1 MSSVKSCDSVNDTRS
16 MATAVSGS
24 VGDDERVLTPTED
37 DHSLI
42 LSMKE
47 EIRKLKEDNK
57 KLKLSFTDSILSGR
71 RVITSSVDLARSSV
85 KPQLQP
91 EERELRSRRCLGQAQ
106 DTSEQS
112 LVAMLEERLNEAENS
127 IQDYRDENTVLKC
140 ELRDLQASI
149 ETTYANS
156 DAKLREKIT
165 STEALCDE
173 LMEENES
180 LKAEIRDLQQEIEE
194 MQDQYREEEIEEF
207 RELQRELEQNAKNC
221 RILQFKLRKAE
232 RIKEQTDAEKL
243 QLQSRLNAL
252 TGSTSDETALS
263 TQSDGVRV
271 RELESELRIAKEVSV
286 RLHTELEQSEEKRYK
301 LEDELFY
308 MKEKVRELQ
317 TQNKW
322 REARNK
328 TDVAVKRLSAELA
341 ASMPQMSDGEVS
353 KELRDALEREIDSRE
368 QLKFAEEDL
377 KRTQQRLK
385 EVENENEVLLKK
397 LSKSA
402 KLRPPM
408 VRSASEGNAHLQLE
422 LAEHEVEHLSTKI
435 DRLER
440 TNDHLLKKI
449 IELET
454 DCMQRAS
461 NVEGRPSGGEFNLTQ
476 EMERD
481 MGKMIATISDLERK
495 NHELNLHLKNYEAKS
510 SSSITRADTV
520 DLRSEKERS
529 RLLEAEIVELKHMLL
544 KTDNQKII
552 ALATKIEQ
560 LNTQQAMVNER
571 CNNLHKKAAKNC
583 DNENYMSELKKRIEM
598 LEKDNSELKAASIIR
613 ELQGKATAPD
623 EIEQCC
629 EVLASIESHT
639 TRLCKQV
646 EKIDQAQK
654 DERRRSLSKDSSAT
668 IIAELANLLT
678 ELKNVHIIMDNIKGS
693 NPTFVRR
700 TPVREQTPQQNTICT
715 RCVENQRVIDE
726 QQNEIVFYKKKNK
739 DLTNQ
744 VSPVG
749 QLVLRT
755 TTQFDCTDLLQ
766 ILQTEDRWTIE
777 IEKQRQIFE
786 NEIKSLSC
794 RLTDSKIQV
803 EEQNQ
808 LLQSKNFTVMEKT
821 RALEEQEERC
831 SRLQRE
837 LEEQKREKQELE
849 QNQKSVREFEI
860 KYKKLES
867 IFDQERE
874 KMNSER
880 SRCKNEIIA
889 LKKFTEDAE
898 ELLSKLFK
906 DFKKKEVMWK
916 NEKDALEREIASLK
930 KQLVA
935 YRTSVNDSDHEA
947 PSNLSRHESDRIHVI
962 ELKKQLAVY
971 EKKCSENEA
980 MLEDIKMTNTDL
992 LDQLNKAKQGWQ
1004 KDKEA
1009 HQHKARQTE
1018 KIRMVEMDAL
1028 QQKFS
1033 SRMRIME
1040 DTNKSLHSQLVL
1052 ARRERDTHKDALANF
1067 ERKVQDDQ
1075 KENSLREKKIS
1086 EAQEKIISLQ
1096 KNLSELE
1103 AELERTHT
1111 DLRLTKEARKADQI
1125 LWKIDRARGKCRNE
1139 KLSDDDL
1146 RTMEHLQTQLRD
1158 CEKFYSKETERL
1170 KDKLRVMGEEFQQE
1184 KIVYDKMVTELR
1196 EQVRVLEIELKNLSQ
1211 KKDSQTAASEI
1222 LEAGASRLQQIV
1234 HLNELQRL
1242 TRKYRLSSIID
1253 QSALQLQFVTDPVRR
1268 CGKSEWDGNPDGLK
1282 YIISQLITLRDEDAQ
1297 TIVPSDERCSS
1308 SQQSLDRNGYAP
1320 SVSEFDGTYDNVS
1333 QSSMS
1338 IRSVASMPVRSTI
1351 R

>member
-1 MSSVKSCDSVNDTRS
+1 MTDVCSGFESQNYLKDRCRKCFRQKDKHETMVAPLKKERRKSLREKINDNGAPEEDDGADQMSSSSYQSATSKGMSSVKSCDSVNDTRS

-24 VGDDERVLTPTED
+24 VGDDERGLTPTED
-37 DHSLI
+37 D
-42 LSMKE
+42 
-47 EIRKLKEDNK
+47 
-57 KLKLSFTDSILSGR
+57 
-71 RVITSSVDLARSSV
+71 
-85 KPQLQP
+85 
-91 EERELRSRRCLGQAQ
+91 EERELCSRRCLVQVQ

-140 ELRDLQASI
+140 ELRDLQ

-173 LMEENES
+173 LMEENEH

-232 RIKEQTDAEKL
+232 RIKEQTDAENSH
-243 QLQSRLNAL
+243 LQSKLNAL
-252 TGSTSDETALS
+252 IGDASDENAVS
-263 TQSDGVRV
+263 MQSNGARV
-271 RELESELRIAKEVSV
+271 KELESELRIAKEVSV

-341 ASMPQMSDGEVS
+341 VSVPQMSDREVN
-353 KELRDALEREIDSRE
+353 KELRNALEREIDSRE
-368 QLKFAEEDL
+368 QLRFAEEDL

-397 LSKSA
+397 LSKSV
-402 KLRPPM
+402 KMRPPM

-449 IELET
+449 IELEA

-461 NVEGRPSGGEFNLTQ
+461 NMEGGPSGGEFNLTQ
-476 EMERD
+476 EMEKD

-495 NHELNLHLKNYEAKS
+495 NHELNLHLKNYETKGS
-510 SSSITRADTV
+510 SSSTGAV
-520 DLRSEKERS
+520 DHRNEKERS
-529 RLLEAEIVELKHMLL
+529 RLLEAEIVELKHTLL

-571 CNNLHKKAAKNC
+571 CNNLHKKAVKNC
-583 DNENYMSELKKRIEM
+583 DNENYVSELKKRIEL
-598 LEKDNSELKAASIIR
+598 LEKDNSELKAASVIK
-613 ELQGKATAPD
+613 ELQGKGTVPD

-629 EVLASIESHT
+629 EVLASIESQT

-654 DERRRSLSKDSSAT
+654 DERRRSLSKDSGAT

-678 ELKNVHIIMDNIKGS
+678 ELKNVHVIMDNIKES

-700 TPVREQTPQQNTICT
+700 SPVREQTPSESAICT
-715 RCVENQRVIDE
+715 RCVENKRVLDE
-726 QQNEIVFYKKKNK
+726 QHNEIVFYKKKNK
-739 DLTNQ
+739 DLTN
-744 VSPVG
+744 
-749 QLVLRT
+749 
-755 TTQFDCTDLLQ
+755 Q

-808 LLQSKNFTVMEKT
+808 LLQSKSFTVMEKT

-831 SRLQRE
+831 KRLQRE
-837 LEEQKREKQELE
+837 LEEQKRERQELE

-889 LKKFTEDAE
+889 LKKITEDAE
-898 ELLSKLFK
+898 ELLRSTSQ
-906 DFKKKEVMWK
+906 DFKKKEATWK
-916 NEKDALEREIASLK
+916 GEKDALEREIASLK
-930 KQLVA
+930 KQLLA
-935 YRTSVNDSDHEA
+935 HRSEDGSEHDENASVHDSDHEA
-947 PSNLSRHESDRIHVI
+947 PQMLSRHESDRIHVI
-962 ELKKQLAVY
+962 DLKKQVALY

-980 MLEDIKMTNTDL
+980 MLEDMRTTNADL

-1009 HQHKARQTE
+1009 HQHKTRQTE

-1075 KENSLREKKIS
+1075 KENSLREMKIT
-1086 EAQEKIISLQ
+1086 EAQEKIACLQ

-1103 AELERTHT
+1103 AELERTRT

-1125 LWKIDRARGKCRNE
+1125 LWKIDRARGRNE
-1139 KLSDDDL
+1139 KLSEDDL
-1146 RTMEHLQTQLRD
+1146 RAMEHLQTQLRD
-1158 CEKFYSKETERL
+1158 CENST
-1170 KDKLRVMGEEFQQE
+1170 
-1184 KIVYDKMVTELR
+1184 
-1196 EQVRVLEIELKNLSQ
+1196 Q
-1211 KKDSQTAASEI
+1211 K
-1222 LEAGASRLQQIV
+1222 R
-1234 HLNELQRL
+1234 
-1242 TRKYRLSSIID
+1242 
-1253 QSALQLQFVTDPVRR
+1253 QS
-1268 CGKSEWDGNPDGLK
+1268 G
-1282 YIISQLITLRDEDAQ
+1282 
-1297 TIVPSDERCSS
+1297 
-1308 SQQSLDRNGYAP
+1308 
-1320 SVSEFDGTYDNVS
+1320 
-1333 QSSMS
+1333 
-1338 IRSVASMPVRSTI
+1338 
-1351 R
+1351 